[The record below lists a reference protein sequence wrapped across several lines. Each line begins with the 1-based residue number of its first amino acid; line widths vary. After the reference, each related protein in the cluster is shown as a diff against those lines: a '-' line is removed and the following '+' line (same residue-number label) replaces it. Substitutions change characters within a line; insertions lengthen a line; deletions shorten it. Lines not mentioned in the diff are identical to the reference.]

1 MPPLLVQIILFDGFD
16 LLDAIAPYEVLVAG
30 SMASGNALDVRFV
43 SLEGARPVPSGPTG
57 VPIPAT
63 GSLDI
68 DRASI
73 IVLPGAAGKV
83 EGDGPDTIPA
93 LLGRAIETG
102 LVEHLRLA
110 LDCDEIM
117 IATVCGGS
125 LVLALAGLLG
135 DRFAVTHHMGM
146 EILGATGAKP
156 IQARVVEDGRLIS
169 GAGVTSGL
177 DVGFHLLEKLLGPRV
192 AHHVE
197 RLFEYERRGT
207 VWRSEGI
214 VPAAA

>member
-1 MPPLLVQIILFDGFD
+1 MLVQIILFDGFD
-16 LLDAIAPYEVLVAG
+16 LLDAVAPYEVLVAG
-30 SMASGNALDVRFV
+30 SMAANNALDVRFV

-63 GSLDI
+63 GALDTN
-68 DRASI
+68 RASI
-73 IVLPGAAGKV
+73 ILLPGAAGKV

-102 LVEHLRLA
+102 LAECLRFA
-110 LDCDEIM
+110 LDCDDIT

-135 DRFAVTHHMGM
+135 DRFVVTHHLGI

-192 AHHVE
+192 ANHVE

-214 VPAAA
+214 VPVQA